1 MSAAPLAAGRLRTGL
16 SLVRHWERQMS
27 TEALLE
33 EYDAHVPLLRAQGE
47 ALAASVRALL
57 AAEPALKIHSVSW
70 RLKSR
75 ESLARKLARP
85 DRNYRQLWM
94 LTDLIGIR
102 VITYFAEGVDRIGEL
117 IERHLAVDFE
127 RSADKRGRET
137 PDFGYRSLHYV
148 CRFGGEA
155 ALPAGAGFEI
165 QARTVLE
172 HAWAEIEHD
181 LGYKSPAVVPLP
193 VRRRLHRI
201 ASLLELADE
210 EFVAARRSLED
221 YARALPRR
229 IDEEADAVPFDR
241 LSLATFV
248 NSPAVGEIDQ
258 TIAERLGCTIGDEL
272 FFPDYLLAMLAEAKL
287 ATVGDARRALA
298 ERASVVTN
306 LVRPYFAFAERA
318 WRLSPQASGR
328 LPRGYALF
336 FLVHAIV
343 LEGASLRIDKV
354 QRLTALYRALDYPH
368 DERAAQRV
376 ASQLVDAFAETG

>member
-1 MSAAPLAAGRLRTGL
+1 MHT
-16 SLVRHWERQMS
+16 RHLQHFD
-27 TEALLE
+27 EAHPE
-33 EYDAHVPLLRAQGE
+33 LRAR
-47 ALAASVRALL
+47 AAAVRDDLARVL
-57 AAEPALKIHSVSW
+57 AEETNLKVHSVTA
-70 RLKSR
+70 RAKSR
-75 ESLARKLARP
+75 SSLAQKLARP
-85 DRNYRQLWM
+85 DRSYAELWDV
-94 LTDLIGIR
+94 TDLVGLR
-102 VITYFAEGVDRIGEL
+102 VVTYFEDDVDRVGDV
-117 IERHLAVDFE
+117 IERRFPVAFE
-127 RSADKRGRET
+127 HSVDKRKARDPST
-137 PDFGYRSLHYV
+137 FGYRSLHYV
-148 CRFGGEA
+148 CRFGASSELPPEA
-155 ALPAGAGFEI
+155 CFEI
-165 QARTVLE
+165 QVRTVLE

-248 NSPAVGEIDQ
+248 KGTAVSEIDQ
-258 TIAERLGCTIGDEL
+258 TIAERLGCTIGDEV

-298 ERASVVTN
+298 GHASTVTN
-306 LVRPYFAFAERA
+306 LVRPYFAFAERT
-318 WRLSPQASGR
+318 WRLSPQASGA

-343 LEGASLRIDKV
+343 LDGAALRIDKV
-354 QRLTALYRALDYPH
+354 QRLAALYRALDYPT
-368 DERAAQRV
+368 DERAALGI
-376 ASQLVDAFAETG
+376 ATQLVDAFADPKPGNVSRDP

>member
-1 MSAAPLAAGRLRTGL
+1 MHTRHLQHFDDAQPKLHARAAAVRDELAR
-16 SLVRHWERQMS
+16 V
-27 TEALLE
+27 
-33 EYDAHVPLLRAQGE
+33 
-47 ALAASVRALL
+47 LAD
-57 AAEPALKIHSVSW
+57 ETNLKVHSVTARAKARS
-70 RLKSR
+70 
-75 ESLARKLARP
+75 SLAQKLARP
-85 DRNYRQLWM
+85 DRSYDALWDV
-94 LTDLIGIR
+94 TDLVGLR
-102 VITYFAEGVDRIGEL
+102 VVTYFEDDVDRVGDV
-117 IERHLAVDFE
+117 IERRFDVAFE
-127 RSADKRGRET
+127 HSVDKRKARDPST
-137 PDFGYRSLHYV
+137 FGYRSLHYV
-148 CRFGGEA
+148 CRFRGGD
-155 ALPAGAGFEI
+155 LPAEACFEI
-165 QARTVLE
+165 QVRTVLE